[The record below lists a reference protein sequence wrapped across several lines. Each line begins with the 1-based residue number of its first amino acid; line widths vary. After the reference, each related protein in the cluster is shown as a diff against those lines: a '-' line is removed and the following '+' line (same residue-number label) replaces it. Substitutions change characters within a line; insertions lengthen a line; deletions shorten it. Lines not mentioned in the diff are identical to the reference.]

1 MDFCMV
7 FWCQTGNLLINDVSD
22 SLLCVERE
30 IGDLR
35 ISIVLTQEILYLF
48 PSQEFGKSK
57 IEKCRQ
63 PFLSCLVL

>member
-35 ISIVLTQEILYLF
+35 FSIVMTQEILYLF
-48 PSQEFGKSK
+48 PS
-57 IEKCRQ
+57 
-63 PFLSCLVL
+63 